1 MGWENIIKN
10 EENTQLMSDVL
21 YPIGALKDKL
31 QMRSNVLSNQNE
43 KLAADELFD
52 VIVEL
57 RGLEKEIAKSLS
69 EFLDTPSIMRD

>member
-1 MGWENIIKN
+1 MSWTDIIKN
-10 EENTQLMSDVL
+10 EENAELMSDVL

-52 VIVEL
+52 VIIEL

-69 EFLDTPSIMRD
+69 EFLRD